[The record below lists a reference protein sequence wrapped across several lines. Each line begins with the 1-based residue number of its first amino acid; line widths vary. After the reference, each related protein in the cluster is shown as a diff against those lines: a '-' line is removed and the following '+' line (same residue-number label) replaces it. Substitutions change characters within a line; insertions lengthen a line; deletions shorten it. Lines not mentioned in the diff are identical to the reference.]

1 MRGIILLIK
10 ELSKEREIRE
20 DINIL
25 DLFYNKYITYKRN
38 LKIELNYKKKKY
50 PSKVNLLGY
59 FSIKRI
65 L

>member
-25 DLFYNKYITYKRN
+25 DLFYNKYITYKE
-38 LKIELNYKKKKY
+38 I
-50 PSKVNLLGY
+50 
-59 FSIKRI
+59 
-65 L
+65 